1 MRIGHGYDVHRLV
14 PDRKLVL
21 CGVEIPCEKGLLG
34 HSDADVAVHALM
46 DALLGAAVLGDIGR
60 LFPDTD
66 PGFSGIS
73 SLTLLDS
80 VMELLLSRGFSVGNA
95 DITVV
100 AQWPK
105 LSGYIDEM
113 RSVLRP
119 LHALGADIT
128 VADCP
133 VFDYGAAIRAFDHA
147 TASRPDAVII
157 NHVSNVFGFELP
169 VYEVAELC
177 RDRGIPLIVDASQSA
192 GVLDV
197 DAGRLGADF
206 IAMPGHKGLYG
217 PQGTGLLIASDK
229 ARPLLYGGSGS
240 DSKSPDMPPYLPDML
255 EAGTHNMPGIAGLCA
270 GLAFV
275 EKTGT
280 GKIAAHEKLL
290 AASLIRGLRSIRGVR
305 VFAAPDMEH
314 QTGVV
319 SFELDAMGS
328 EEAAGKLAD
337 LGFALRAGLHCAP
350 LAHRTVGTLDRGTVR
365 ASVSA
370 FNTER
375 EIAAFLDAVELI
387 ARGAR

>member
-1 MRIGHGYDVHRLV
+1 MIYLDAAATSFQKPASVEKAMLQALRSYSSPGRGGHKYAMAAAEKLYELRERAARLFNVADVERVAVTFNATHGLNIAIRSLV
-14 PDRKLVL
+14 PP
-21 CGVEIPCEKGLLG
+21 GG
-34 HSDADVAVHALM
+34 SAV
-46 DALLGAAVLGDIGR
+46 I
-60 LFPDTD
+60 
-66 PGFSGIS
+66 
-73 SLTLLDS
+73 
-80 VMELLLSRGFSVGNA
+80 
-95 DITVV
+95 
-100 AQWPK
+100 
-105 LSGYIDEM
+105 SGYEHN
-113 RSVLRP
+113 SVLRP

-157 NHVSNVFGFELP
+157 NHVSNVFGFELS